1 MPISDQLKMH
11 SPNLVDANIEKISA
25 LFPNCITETKDENGE
40 LKKAVD
46 FDLLKQELSQV
57 LVEGEQERYRLDW
70 VGKKEA
76 IFTANAPIAKT
87 LRPCRDESINFDKT
101 ENLFIEGDNLEAL
114 KLLQENYLGKVKM
127 IYIDP
132 PYNTGKDFIYK
143 DNFAE
148 STDVFFEK
156 SNQVDEEGNLL
167 VANTESNGRFHSD
180 WLSMMYSRLKLSRNL
195 LRDDG
200 LIFISIGDDEVE
212 NLRKICDEIFGSHNF
227 CAKLIWNTEG
237 NTDNQYKIKV
247 NHEYI
252 LVFYKDKK
260 FDEYAV
266 GHVIDPNT
274 PQDSNLRKGYADN
287 NINKN
292 NPENPP
298 SIVELPIGFPCSEN
312 DLFYEAKKVDEDFFK
327 ITQDEKFISDEVK
340 EKYGLEPKSGL
351 PIKLDNMVVKNGKLV
366 QPCRIYVGMANKNKL
381 LEFIKND
388 NQEILDDGS
397 PLTFYINANAAVR
410 YRKKVEKP
418 RNILSVIRGLGTT
431 EKSKTYLRKLGVF
444 YDYPKPVGLIEYLLE
459 IGCEDDG
466 IVLDFFAGSSTT
478 AEAIFN
484 SNLKSKKNRKF
495 ILVQIPE
502 LLDSTK
508 KEQKSGYKFCVQK
521 NVIPAVT
528 EISKERIRRAGEKI
542 LAENAGKEGIE
553 NLDIGFR
560 VLKVDS
566 TNMKDVYYTPDSLKQ
581 SDLLDL
587 ASNIKE
593 DRTSEDLLFQVML
606 DWGLE
611 LSLPI
616 ERKTI
621 AGKEVFY
628 VAGNS
633 LVACF
638 NDLTFDL
645 VDEVAKDHPLRFVS
659 AEKAIHLD
667 HDKTNIKERFKQ
679 LSPDTEVKFL

>member
-1 MPISDQLKMH
+1 MDKLKMH
-11 SPNLVDANIEKISA
+11 SPNLVDANIEKISV

-76 IFTANAPIAKT
+76 ILTANAPIAKT
-87 LRPCRDESINFDKT
+87 LRPCREESVNFDKT

-132 PYNTGKDFIYK
+132 PYNTGNDFIYE
-143 DNFAE
+143 DDFAE
-148 STDVFFEK
+148 STDEFFER
-156 SNQVDEEGNLL
+156 SNQVDDDGNKL
-167 VANTESNGRFHSD
+167 VANTDANGRFHSD
-180 WLSMMYSRLKLSRNL
+180 WLSMMYSRLKLARNL
-195 LRDDG
+195 LKDDG
-200 LIFISIGDDEVE
+200 VIVVHIDENEYVNLEKILEEVFGSNNNLGSIIWDKRNPKGKVVGVAQQHELISIFSKDKFSFKKADYFYKNKDNAQSMINKVKTLLNKYKKVNEE
-212 NLRKICDEIFGSHNF
+212 LRKEYQDWLKKQGDKLSGGEKAYRFIDDNGKIFRPVSMAAPDKPETRSHRPLRHPITGMVCPVPEKGWRYPNSTMD
-227 CAKLIWNTEG
+227 KLIEKNEIVFGEDENT
-237 NTDNQYKIKV
+237 Q
-247 NHEYI
+247 
-252 LVFYKDKK
+252 
-260 FDEYAV
+260 
-266 GHVIDPNT
+266 PN
-274 PQDSNLRKGYADN
+274 RKY
-287 NINKN
+287 
-292 NPENPP
+292 
-298 SIVELPIGFPCSEN
+298 
-312 DLFYEAKKVDEDFFK
+312 
-327 ITQDEKFISDEVK
+327 
-340 EKYGLEPKSGL
+340 
-351 PIKLDNMVVKNGKLV
+351 
-366 QPCRIYVGMANKNKL
+366 L
-381 LEFIKND
+381 LED
-388 NQEILDDGS
+388 NLKEAVSSILYFGGS
-397 PLTFYINANAAVR
+397 DTA
-410 YRKKVEKP
+410 
-418 RNILSVIRGLGTT
+418 LSMP
-431 EKSKTYLRKLGVF
+431 F
-444 YDYPKPVGLIEYLLE
+444 DNPKPVQLAKKIIES
-459 IGCEDDG
+459 IVNNSDV
-466 IVLDFFAGSSTT
+466 VLDFFAGSSTT
-478 AEAIFN
+478 AHAVMQLNAEDN
-484 SNLKSKKNRKF
+484 GNRKF
-495 ILVQIPE
+495 IMVQLPE
-502 LLDSTK
+502 QTD
-508 KEQKSGYKFCVQK
+508 EKSEAYKAGYA
-521 NVIPAVT
+521 NIA
-528 EISKERIRRAGEKI
+528 EISKERIRRAGKKI
-542 LAENAGKEGIE
+542 LEGNATKEGIE

-560 VLKVDS
+560 VLKIDS
-566 TNMKDVYYTPDSLKQ
+566 TNMKDVYYIPDSLKQ

-638 NDLTFDL
+638 DDLTFDV